1 MKKIYFGFLLTLL
14 ISGTTAQA
22 QTEECIN
29 IDQINVPLDGS
40 PLDYTQGK
48 INLKTSAGET
58 WGKQAQFDLF
68 FVGWLDIDVSNERC
82 KNKKLTISK
91 SATQYLAIDGDTIYL
106 SGFINHFNP
115 KFFFSVISG
124 NIIVQ
129 GDFNKVSL
137 GNSTNVIDLIC
148 LNTESCG
155 GVSVEEQEKKAIK
168 IGPNPSNGT
177 INVNFNY
184 SKLNIYSSSG
194 DLVYKAKGLETTID
208 LSFLSSGYY
217 FVKAISQGKIISQ
230 KILLQ

>member
-48 INLKTSAGET
+48 INLKTNIGT
-58 WGKQAQFDLF
+58 NWGKQSAFDLYF
-68 FVGWLDIDVSNERC
+68 IGWLNIDVSNESC

-91 SATQYLAIDGDTIYL
+91 SATQYIAIDGDTIYL
-106 SGFINHFNP
+106 SGFINHVNP
-115 KFFFSVISG
+115 KFQFSVISG
-124 NIIVQ
+124 NLIVQ
-129 GDFNKVSL
+129 GEFSKVSL
-137 GNSTNVIDLIC
+137 GNSTNIIDHIC

-155 GVSVEEQEKKAIK
+155 GVGIEEQENKVIK
-168 IGPNPSNGT
+168 IGPNPTNGT

-184 SKLNIYSSSG
+184 SELNIYSSLG
-194 DLVYKAKGLETTID
+194 DLVLTAQKNQTKID
-208 LSFLSSGYY
+208 LSFLTSGYY